1 MTRPEER
8 GHKLPADV
16 HEAIYRQIASR
27 YLPLSQPQA
36 FPVAIITG
44 GQPGSGKSGI
54 TDRAKAELRG
64 QGGYVLVDADK
75 VRTRH
80 PDYARLMRE
89 DDTTAANKTHP
100 DAGAWA
106 GRLGRDAIASKRN
119 VIFDQTSKD
128 PGAVLDLARKLREAG
143 YRVELRVMA
152 VNPQV
157 SEQRIHMRYESQKAA
172 TGHGRFSTKD
182 NHDIAFDG
190 VLRAVA
196 AVEAAQAVDAIKVYD
211 KDHRPIYSVALDHGA
226 WSRQPAAAATM
237 EAERSRPLTLAERG
251 ELVTNYERIGHMV
264 AAPERRATAVEVSA
278 IAGLADRAMR
288 QYLGQTVREGQAH
301 LALGQVPAILK
312 LLGEQADAQGLR
324 GADRDQALTLGRE
337 LIARSVERGEPLN
350 KVAQD
355 YLGPG
360 QTRQDK
366 GSLER

>member
-1 MTRPEER
+1 MTQA
-8 GHKLPADV
+8 HKLPAEL
-16 HEAIYRQIASR
+16 HEAIYQTIAAR
-27 YLPLSQPQA
+27 YLPLAQPQA
-36 FPVAIITG
+36 LPVAIITG

-54 TDRAKAELRG
+54 TDRAKAELG
-64 QGGYVLVDADK
+64 ASGGYVLVDADK

-128 PGAVLDLARKLREAG
+128 PAAVLDLAKKLREAG
-143 YRVELRVMA
+143 YHVELRVMA

-182 NHDIAFDG
+182 NHDIAFAG
-190 VLRAVA
+190 VLKTVA
-196 AVEAAQAVDAIKVYD
+196 AVEAAQAVAAIRIYD
-211 KDHRPIYSVALDHGA
+211 KDHRAIYIAALNHGV

-237 EAERSRPLTLAERG
+237 DAERSRPLTLAERG
-251 ELVTNYERIGHMV
+251 ELVANYERIGQML
-264 AAPERRATAVEVSA
+264 AAPERRASPAEAGT
-278 IAGLADRAMR
+278 IAGLADQARR
-288 QYLGQTVREGQAH
+288 HHLGQAVREGQDH
-301 LALGQVPAILK
+301 PALGQVKEIL
-312 LLGEQADAQGLR
+312 GRMAEQADAQGLR
-324 GADRDQALTLGRE
+324 GAARDQALTLGRE
-337 LIARSVERGEPLN
+337 VLARSLERGEPLN
-350 KVAQD
+350 KVAQE
-355 YLGPG
+355 YLGPALA
-360 QTRQDK
+360 RPDK